1 MLSIPSTFIEG
12 KKAHYGEI
20 KNNFEKLGFV
30 INGNW
35 EYHKAFFD
43 HILHQ
48 HEGVSIYVRL
58 PIYVL
63 QGQLDRDDA
72 LFEFGEPFLLK
83 HVVHTG
89 VAPGDMDFSLLD
101 VVGLSQFQSPRDPD
115 DKIEKEDKWRQVAST
130 AINRLTPLFHE

>member
-12 KKAHYGEI
+12 KRAFYGEVRED
-20 KNNFEKLGFV
+20 FESLGFV

-43 HILHQ
+43 NILSQ
-48 HEGVSIYVRL
+48 HEGVTIYLRI

-72 LFEFGEPFLLK
+72 FFEFGEPFLLK
-83 HVVHTG
+83 HVMHTG
-89 VAPGDMDFSLLD
+89 IDPDSDFS
-101 VVGLSQFQSPRDPD
+101 VMEVIGLSQFQPPLDPD
-115 DKIEKEDKWRQVAST
+115 DKIENVDKWRHAGKTSVE
-130 AINRLTPLFHE
+130 RLATFFC